1 MLQLDEHDAALVEI
15 ARAAI
20 DAAVVQAHSRSA
32 VAKRLTV
39 IAVRHRNRGRT
50 AAQKRHPFRGICEA
64 SGQSLDYQHAHLDEM
79 EPELGYAGRVR
90 WVCQRANNSGKHS
103 CGVCK

>member
-1 MLQLDEHDAALVEI
+1 MLRLDEHDQSLVELV
-15 ARAAI
+15 RAVLDSAI
-20 DAAVVQAHSRSA
+20 LRAHAPSA
-32 VAKRLTV
+32 VAKRITTV
-39 IAVRHRNRGRT
+39 AVRHRNHGRK
-50 AAQKRHPFRGICEA
+50 AAIKRLPFTGICEA
-64 SGQSLDYQHAHLDEM
+64 SGQPLEVEHAHLDEL